1 MITDELSIDYENP
14 ATDPLGYEHV
24 QGKLRCK
31 FDLIELQFHQIDRA
45 FRKIPVVIR
54 EIPYAQVESATYVDR
69 WFRPKL
75 LIFKTKDPQHLAGF
89 PGGEVGKIKLQV
101 SRSSRDDAK
110 RMAALLQYKQS
121 EALADETAAR
131 MNHARAALE

>member
-1 MITDELSIDYENP
+1 MITNELSIDYENP
-14 ATDPLGYEHV
+14 ATDPLGYDHV

-31 FDLIELQFHQIDRA
+31 FDFVELQFDQIDRA

-54 EIPYAQVESATYVDR
+54 EIPYSQVESATYVDR

-75 LIFKTKDPQHLAGF
+75 LIFKTKDPQYLDGF
-89 PGGEVGKIKLQV
+89 PGGEVGKVTLQV

-110 RMAALLQYKQS
+110 RMAALLEYKQS
-121 EALADETAAR
+121 EALAEETAAR
-131 MNHARAALE
+131 MDDARVGLE